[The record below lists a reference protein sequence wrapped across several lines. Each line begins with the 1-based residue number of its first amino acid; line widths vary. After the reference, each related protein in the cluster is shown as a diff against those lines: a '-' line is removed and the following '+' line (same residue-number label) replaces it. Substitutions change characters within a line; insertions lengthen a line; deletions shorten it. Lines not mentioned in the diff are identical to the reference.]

1 MRRKR
6 PTMTANKSIKIRN
19 FIVKYRIN
27 YGDAVGVFPK
37 SALEVIKRA
46 GEGEIKILLC
56 LCACEGNADEKK
68 LSKLSGVPADGVRDA
83 LAFWRGA
90 GVVVSADAPAALQE
104 ETDVYPEEKESREA
118 ELQKKTVSKKLS
130 RGEELPNYTSEELA
144 EILENRT
151 ETATLIN
158 ECQNIMGKVFSVREI
173 NVLMGF
179 VDYLSLDCEY
189 IMILLTYCMSIGKK
203 TLHYAEKLAFALYD
217 EGICTASELSEEIRR
232 REFAAASEGKI
243 RSMFGVGERAL
254 TSKEKKF
261 IASWTGEMGYGLDII
276 ERAYEETA
284 NTTGNASFAY
294 ANSILERWFSEG
306 LRTLEEIEA
315 SYNKK
320 KDEGKKGQNT
330 STFTDDFF
338 DAAVRRALG
347 DN

>member
-1 MRRKR
+1 M
-6 PTMTANKSIKIRN
+6 
-19 FIVKYRIN
+19 KYRIN

-37 SALEVIKRA
+37 SALDVIKRA

-68 LSKLSGVPADGVRDA
+68 LSKLSGVSADGVRDA

-90 GVVVSADAPAALQE
+90 GVIVSADVPAALQE
-104 ETDVYPEEKESREA
+104 DTDECGDERADERGDEKESREVEA
-118 ELQKKTVSKKLS
+118 PKKAVSKKLS
-130 RGEELPNYTSEELA
+130 RSEELPNYTSEELA

-232 REFAAASEGKI
+232 RELAAASEGKI
-243 RSMFGVGERAL
+243 RLMFGVGERAL

-294 ANSILERWFSEG
+294 ANSILERWYSEG
-306 LRTLEEIEA
+306 LRTLEEVEA

-320 KDEGKKGQNT
+320 KEEGKTGQYT
-330 STFTDDFF
+330 STFSDDFF

>member
-1 MRRKR
+1 M
-6 PTMTANKSIKIRN
+6 
-19 FIVKYRIN
+19 KYRIN

-37 SALEVIKRA
+37 SALDGIKRA
-46 GEGEIKILLC
+46 GEGEVKILLC

-68 LSKLSGVPADGVRDA
+68 LSKLSGVSADGVRDA

-90 GVVVSADAPAALQE
+90 GVIVSADAPVVLQE
-104 ETDVYPEEKESREA
+104 DTDEKESREV
-118 ELQKKTVSKKLS
+118 EVPKKAVSKKLS
-130 RGEELPNYTSEELA
+130 RSEELPNYTSEELA
-144 EILENRT
+144 DILENRT

-217 EGICTASELSEEIRR
+217 EGICTAAELSEEIRR

-243 RSMFGVGERAL
+243 RTMFGVGERAL

-320 KDEGKKGQNT
+320 KDEGKKSQG
-330 STFTDDFF
+330 SFDTDSFF
-338 DAAVRRALG
+338 EAAVRRALG

>member
-1 MRRKR
+1 M
-6 PTMTANKSIKIRN
+6 
-19 FIVKYRIN
+19 KYRIN

-37 SALEVIKRA
+37 SALDVIKRA
-46 GEGEIKILLC
+46 GEGEIKVLLC
-56 LCACEGNADEKK
+56 VCACEGNVDEKK
-68 LSKLSGVPADGVRDA
+68 LSRLSGVSADGVRDA

-90 GVVVSADAPAALQE
+90 GVIESADAPVALQE
-104 ETDVYPEEKESREA
+104 DTDERGDERADERGDEKEPREVEA
-118 ELQKKTVSKKLS
+118 PKKSASKKLS
-130 RGEELPNYTSEELA
+130 RSEELPNYTSEELA
-144 EILENRT
+144 EILESRT

-232 REFAAASEGKI
+232 RELAAASEGKI

-261 IASWTGEMGYGLDII
+261 IASWTGEMGFGLDII

-294 ANSILERWFSEG
+294 ANSILERWYSEG
-306 LRTLEEIEA
+306 LRTLEEVEA

-320 KDEGKKGQNT
+320 KEEGKKSQG
-330 STFTDDFF
+330 SFDTDSFF
-338 DAAVRRALG
+338 EAAVRRALG

>member
-1 MRRKR
+1 M
-6 PTMTANKSIKIRN
+6 
-19 FIVKYRIN
+19 KYRIN

-37 SALEVIKRA
+37 SALEGIKRA
-46 GEGEIKILLC
+46 GEGEVKILLC

-68 LSKLSGVPADGVRDA
+68 LSKLSGVSADGVRDA

-90 GVVVSADAPAALQE
+90 GVILSADAPAALQE
-104 ETDVYPEEKESREA
+104 DTDEKESREVEA
-118 ELQKKTVSKKLS
+118 PKKAASKKLS
-130 RGEELPNYTSEELA
+130 RSEELPNYTSEELA

-320 KDEGKKGQNT
+320 KDEGKKSQG
-330 STFTDDFF
+330 SFDTDSFF
-338 DAAVRRALG
+338 EAAVRRALG